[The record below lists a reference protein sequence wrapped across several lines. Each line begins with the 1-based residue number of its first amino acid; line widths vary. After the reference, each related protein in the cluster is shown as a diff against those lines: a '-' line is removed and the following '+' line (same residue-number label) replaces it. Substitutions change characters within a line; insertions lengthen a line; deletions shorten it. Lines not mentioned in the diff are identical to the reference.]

1 MNKIL
6 RKRLPRDFR
15 ENFGRYLALTLL
27 ITLGIYLVLSIVGSS
42 ETIITGTEKQRKVN
56 KVEDGE
62 FTVFLPLTKEE
73 ITSISKGGTVIE
85 PIFYTDITLSDKSK
99 LRMFKNR
106 KKIDLVQLDD
116 GRLAKKNGEVVLEKR
131 YAQEH
136 NIQVKDKITVGKVK
150 LTVVGVG
157 SVPDYDK
164 PIANLAD
171 SAVESS
177 TFGLM
182 FVTDEQYEDI
192 LEQLALNAEQYTY
205 AYRLGKKVTNNK
217 LKEKIEDI
225 DFDYTKVDNKYFK
238 ETIEDALKQREEIE
252 DGVKELK
259 DGAKSLKDG
268 ITELD
273 SNSEELKT
281 TSENLFR
288 YYLRQINKQISESVP
303 DVTLTKDNYNKVLTS
318 LAENDSTGQIAQLKE
333 SVNELKAFCDGI
345 GAYTD
350 GVSESADGSE
360 KLYSG
365 TKELSDKTKKI
376 LDESFQI
383 KVDNLTEF
391 ITADKNTRIESAAED
406 VVTNKSAGLLAGI
419 IILILFTY
427 VISVFVVHQ
436 IERESSVIGAFYA
449 LGVKKRQLLLHYIT
463 LPTIVAFVGGVI
475 GTIIAYTPIGA
486 KNQMADTYA
495 YFSLPQFNV
504 VFPVYLIVY
513 GVVLPPVIAAI
524 VNALVINKKLSCT
537 ALSLI
542 KNEQKAASY
551 RDVKIKTNN
560 FVKRFK
566 IRQLIRESRSGMTVV
581 FGMLISLMLLMLGLD
596 CYIMC
601 SSVKVN
607 NVKDTKYEYM
617 YLYKYPEK
625 NVPDGGEEAYV
636 KSLSIDCMGNKLD
649 ATIIGVVKN
658 SKYFDVQP
666 KKGISKVV
674 VNNSIAERYG
684 TKKGDNITLF
694 DSVNDVNYTFTVTG
708 EVQYAPGFTIFMD
721 IGSMREL
728 FGEEDTY
735 FNAVYADKKLNI
747 KAGRL
752 YSVTSKEDVKKSS
765 AVFINIMM
773 ALIVILIAAGIVIFC
788 VVMYLMMGVMIDRSS
803 YGISLIKIFGY
814 RPKEIRK
821 LYLDGNFMIIAI
833 GGLICIPLSKILMDA
848 IWPYFVTNLACSMKL
863 SFPWYLYIVI
873 YLGLLLTYFIIN
885 HFMIR
890 KIKKITPAEVL
901 KNRE

>member
-6 RKRLPRDFR
+6 KKRLPRDLR
-15 ENFGRYLALTLL
+15 ENLGRYVALTLL

-42 ETIITGTEKQRKVN
+42 ETIINGTEKQREIN

-62 FTVFLPLTKEE
+62 FTVFLPLTDEE
-73 ITSISKGGTVIE
+73 IASVSEGGTVIE
-85 PIFYTDITLSDKSK
+85 PIFYTDITLSDNSK

-106 KKIDLVQLDD
+106 KEVDIIQLDN
-116 GRLAKKNGEVVLEKR
+116 GRLAKSEGEVVIEKR

-136 NIQVKDKITVGKVK
+136 NIQVKDKVNVGEVE

-177 TFGLM
+177 AFGLM
-182 FVTDEQYEDI
+182 FVTDEQYESI
-192 LEQLALNAEQYTY
+192 LEKLVLNAEEYTY
-205 AYRLGKKVTNNK
+205 AYRLGKGITNDE
-217 LKEKIEDI
+217 LKEKIPNI
-225 DFDYTKVDNKYFK
+225 DFDYTKVQNKYFK
-238 ETIEDALKQREEIE
+238 ETIEDVLGQREEIE

-259 DGAKSLKDG
+259 DGTKSLKDG
-268 ITELD
+268 VTELN
-273 SNSEELKT
+273 SNSEELKS
-281 TSENLFR
+281 TSEDLFN
-288 YYLRQINKQISESVP
+288 YYLSQVNKQLSASVP
-303 DVTLTKDNYNKVLTS
+303 DITLTKDNYSEVLAS
-318 LAENDSTGQIAQLKE
+318 LVANDSSGQIAQLEE
-333 SVNELKAFCDGI
+333 SVKELKTFCDGI
-345 GAYTD
+345 GEYTD
-350 GVSESADGSE
+350 GVNEAADGSKE
-360 KLYSG
+360 LYDG
-365 TKELSDKTKKI
+365 VKELSEHIDEL
-376 LDESFQI
+376 LDGTFDIE
-383 KVDNLTEF
+383 VDNLTEF
-391 ITADKNTRIESAAED
+391 ITADENTRIESAAED

-449 LGVKKRQLLLHYIT
+449 LGVKKRHLLCHYIT
-463 LPTIVAFVGGVI
+463 LPTIVAFAGGVI

-504 VFPVYLIVY
+504 VFPIYLIVY
-513 GVVLPPVIAAI
+513 GVVLPPVIAI
-524 VNALVINKKLSCT
+524 VVNALVINKKLSCT

-542 KNEQKAASY
+542 KNEQKASSY

-596 CYIMC
+596 CYVMC
-601 SSVKVN
+601 HSVKVD

-617 YLYKYPEK
+617 YLYKYPDK

-649 ATIIGVVKN
+649 ATIIGVVRD

-666 KKGISKVV
+666 EKGISKVI
-674 VNNSIAERYG
+674 VNNSIVERYG
-684 TKKGDNITLF
+684 VEKGDTVTLF
-694 DSVNDVNYTFTVTG
+694 DSVDDVNYTFTVTG
-708 EVQYAPGFTIFMD
+708 KVQYAPGFTIFMD
-721 IGSMREL
+721 IDSMREL
-728 FGEEDTY
+728 FGEEETY
-735 FNAVYADKKLNI
+735 FNAVYSDEELDI

-752 YSVTSKEDVKKSS
+752 YSVTSKEDIKKSS

-773 ALIVILIAAGIVIFC
+773 ALIVILIVAGIVIFC

-821 LYLDGNFMIIAI
+821 LYLDGNFMIIAV

-863 SFPWYLYIVI
+863 SFPWYLYLGI
-873 YLGLLLTYFIIN
+873 YFGLLLAYFVIN